1 MNTPCEH
8 GYERGPD
15 YCPFCRRA
23 GIGKAPTT
31 KRLGTPVTRKEQGQA
46 QAWTTADEQWKAAAM
61 TELLR
66 RAATGERF
74 TSEDITN
81 TVGLPSG
88 DTALN
93 RNNAVGALI
102 GSAVKRKEIIE
113 VDWTRSTR
121 PTSNGARLG
130 VYVGTQFA
138 RKDGAA

>member
-1 MNTPCEH
+1 MSAACEH
-8 GYERGPD
+8 GYERGPS

-23 GIGKAPTT
+23 GAPAPTT
-31 KRLGTPVTRKEQGQA
+31 NRLGASTTRKEQGQQ
-46 QAWTTADEQWKAAAM
+46 QAWTAADEAWKQAAM

-66 RAATGERF
+66 RAASGERF

-102 GSAVKRKEIIE
+102 GSAVKRKQIVE
-113 VDWTRSTR
+113 VAWVRSTR

-130 VYVGTQFA
+130 VYVGVQFA